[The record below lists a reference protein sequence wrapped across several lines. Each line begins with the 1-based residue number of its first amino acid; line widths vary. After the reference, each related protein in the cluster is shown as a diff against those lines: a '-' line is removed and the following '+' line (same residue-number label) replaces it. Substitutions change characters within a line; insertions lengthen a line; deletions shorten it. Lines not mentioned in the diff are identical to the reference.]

1 MRKRLFQPL
10 VLTLV
15 MMAALSIFAVSPASA
30 ATTQVHRATVST
42 ASTVSARPESSL
54 ICQYR
59 VTATAGLNV
68 REGPGTNYN
77 VRYVLAYNTTVAA
90 YYNEVYGTGYYWHQL
105 DDGYSSDYAVANWL
119 QKTNA
124 KCYNV

>member
-10 VLTLV
+10 VLTLLL
-15 MMAALSIFAVSPASA
+15 MAALSIFAVSPASA

-42 ASTVSARPESSL
+42 TPARPESRL

-68 REGPGTNYN
+68 REGPGTNYG

-90 YYNEVYGTGYYWHQL
+90 YYDETYGTGYYWHQL
-105 DDGYSSDYAVANWL
+105 DDGYSSDWGAANWL

-124 KCYNV
+124 KCYSV